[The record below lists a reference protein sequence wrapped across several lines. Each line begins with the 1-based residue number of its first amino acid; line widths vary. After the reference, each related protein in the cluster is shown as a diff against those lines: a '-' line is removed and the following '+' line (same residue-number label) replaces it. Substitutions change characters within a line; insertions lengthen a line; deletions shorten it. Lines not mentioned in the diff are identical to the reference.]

1 MSAKE
6 LLELYSRKTSQI
18 EALQAKIAEMRALAE
33 KCTTV
38 LIFTPGGGSGNR
50 SRLEEFVVKIDS
62 MEQQLGILWEE
73 RGGIFID
80 IMNLLDA
87 MPTEKYRRVLELRY
101 LEMKTFNDIAA
112 ELIVSRP
119 LVYKLHGGALEEAE
133 MIHSKNI

>member
-38 LIFTPGGGSGNR
+38 LSFTPGGGSGNR

-101 LEMKTFNDIAA
+101 LEGKTFREIASTLYLC
-112 ELIVSRP
+112 EKQ
-119 LVYKLHGGALEEAE
+119 VYRLHSKALENAE
-133 MIHSKNI
+133 TVYAAQN